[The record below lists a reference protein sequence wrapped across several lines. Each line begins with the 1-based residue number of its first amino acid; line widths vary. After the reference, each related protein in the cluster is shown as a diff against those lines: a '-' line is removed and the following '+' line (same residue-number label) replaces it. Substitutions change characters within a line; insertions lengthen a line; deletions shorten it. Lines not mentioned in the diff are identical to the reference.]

1 MLNRGLIIVVSI
13 LWGLGAYAQDST
25 SLDLTGVRVRAIKY
39 NSQMQKAGLSLRE
52 SQKMLWEAISQG
64 LPQVNASVDYQN
76 FLGAEMS
83 FAGQTMKFKPSS
95 SASAQVIQLLFS
107 GNYLVGVQI
116 AKLYENLSQTQTK
129 KTELDVVK
137 QVSNSYYAIL
147 VSEKS
152 IAILRKNLDNVKDL
166 YKRTESLAK
175 VGVVEETEV
184 LQLSIQVSNLENAL
198 KSAARQLEMAYN
210 ILRLQLGIK
219 MESPLQVVGNIDD
232 VANSVNLDALLA
244 QKFDINSNLDFQLVE
259 GQSAVKE
266 KQILLQ
272 KMSYLPTI
280 SGFYTFN
287 AKLIKPEFDMT
298 PKNVVGLK
306 ANIPIFASGQ
316 RKAAVDRAKLQHESA
331 LVDRNLL
338 VDNLYIQ
345 SKQLKNNMQTYYEQ
359 YQTQK
364 KSVDISKLV
373 YNKFASKFEQ
383 GMVSSIDLNTS
394 NNNYLAAESNLLS
407 SMLNLLKAKSEFE
420 RLYGTK

>member
-39 NSQMQKAGLSLRE
+39 NSQMQKAGLSLQE

-95 SASAQVIQLLFS
+95 SASAQVSQLLFS

-129 KTELDVVK
+129 KTELDVVE

>member
-39 NSQMQKAGLSLRE
+39 NTQMQKAGLSLQE

-95 SASAQVIQLLFS
+95 SASAQVSQLLFS

-129 KTELDVVK
+129 KTELDVVE

-152 IAILRKNLDNVKDL
+152 IGILRKNLDNVKDL

-219 MESPLQVVGNIDD
+219 MESPLQVVGDIDD

-407 SMLNLLKAKSEFE
+407 SMLNLLKAKSELE

>member
-39 NSQMQKAGLSLRE
+39 NTQMQKAGLSLRE

-95 SASAQVIQLLFS
+95 SASAQVSQLLFS

-129 KTELDVVK
+129 KTELDVVE

-152 IAILRKNLDNVKDL
+152 IGILRKNLDNVKDL

>member
-39 NSQMQKAGLSLRE
+39 NSQMQKAGLSLQE

-95 SASAQVIQLLFS
+95 SASAQVSQLLFS

-129 KTELDVVK
+129 KTELDVVE

-152 IAILRKNLDNVKDL
+152 IGILRKNLDNVKDL

>member
-39 NSQMQKAGLSLRE
+39 NTQMQKAGLSLQE

-95 SASAQVIQLLFS
+95 SASAQVSQLLFS

-129 KTELDVVK
+129 KTELDVVE

-219 MESPLQVVGNIDD
+219 MESPLQVVGDIDD

>member
-39 NSQMQKAGLSLRE
+39 NSQMQKAGLSLQE

-95 SASAQVIQLLFS
+95 SASAQVSQLLFS

-129 KTELDVVK
+129 KTELDVVE

-219 MESPLQVVGNIDD
+219 MESPLQVVGDIDD

>member
-129 KTELDVVK
+129 KTELDVVE

>member
-95 SASAQVIQLLFS
+95 SASAQVSQLLFS

-129 KTELDVVK
+129 KTELDVVE

-152 IAILRKNLDNVKDL
+152 IGILRKNLDNVKDL

-383 GMVSSIDLNTS
+383 GMVSSIDLNTT

>member
-95 SASAQVIQLLFS
+95 SASAQVSQLLFS

-129 KTELDVVK
+129 KTDLDVVE

-152 IAILRKNLDNVKDL
+152 IGILRKNLDNVKDL

-383 GMVSSIDLNTS
+383 GMVSSIDLNTT